1 MMLGGYALCT
11 PDQKKVLAM
20 KKNGKGVEL
29 INIEKTENLNR
40 ALCLRDLT
48 SIKNIYER
56 LRKMKLIEELD
67 IVNIAKLYKNRY

>member
-1 MMLGGYALCT
+1 
-11 PDQKKVLAM
+11 M

>member
-11 PDQKKVLAM
+11 PDQKNVLAM

-67 IVNIAKLYKNRY
+67 IVNIAKLCKNRY